1 MSYFCPTCGKSA
13 LKAVSN
19 KQFVCDACQFTFFQN
34 VASAVMV
41 ALCYQDEVLV
51 ATRAREPGLG
61 MWDLPGGFVD
71 PDESMEEA
79 VVRELHEELDI
90 RISGAQYVFSNSNT
104 YVYKNVEYK
113 TCDAFF
119 VAELDEKPVMK
130 AQDDVASIEWI
141 KLADLDPEKFAFGSA
156 KKAVNELKRRKL

>member
-1 MSYFCPTCGKSA
+1 MSYFCPVCGEAA
-13 LKAVSN
+13 LETVSN

-41 ALCYQDEVLV
+41 ALCYQDELLV
-51 ATRAREPGLG
+51 ATRARDPGLG

-90 RISGAQYVFSNSNT
+90 VVSGAQYIFSNSNT
-104 YVYKNVEYK
+104 YIYKNVEYK

-119 VAELDEKPVMK
+119 VVELEEKPAMN
-130 AQDDVASIEWI
+130 AQDDVASVEWI
-141 KLADLDPEKFAFGSA
+141 KLADVDPEKFAFGST